1 MKKQLNNI
9 PEILYKSKKKLT
21 LSILLFI
28 SFILFAQEPITMHL
42 AEKEGVPDKEF
53 YDIFE
58 DDKGFIW
65 LCADKGFFRYN
76 GKEYKKYNNIEQRG
90 LSVFGVQEDPTK
102 RIWCNN
108 ISGQFFY
115 VKGDKLTLFID
126 LNKQLKGV
134 LAKFFVKKNYLW
146 VFTRSNI
153 YQINLLTKEIKP
165 IIKARTYIGGTF
177 SYNDAIYYQTI
188 DSISKVTVHNKI
200 KSFLARKLA
209 VRSKKGKS
217 IPPIKSISFKCGTD
231 LFLMQENGF
240 DNVFFK
246 IDTLKKSIK
255 IINGFDDINKYGT
268 HTIFENDKEV
278 WFGTNKGV
286 WVYEYVKDRFQLK
299 KHFLKDKNVTKIL
312 KDKDNNYWLTT
323 LNSGIYLIPNIH
335 IEYSNLLNINKNISS
350 LDKLND
356 STLVF
361 GLRNGNIGFYNT
373 NNYQSKIIKLPTED
387 RVSAIKCL
395 SSNTILVSKDIT
407 SYVLDYKK
415 NQYVKTDTYQSVKSF
430 SIVNDNILAA
440 SSNTATLLKK
450 SNIMLK
456 RFFFQNKAKFISKG
470 KRTYTSY
477 YNEKKKEV
485 YISYVDGLKV
495 YDSTWKAK
503 SIQYNNRFIYAKSIT
518 KTTNGVI
525 WVGTFKDGIFGIKN
539 NSVVNHYTTKSG
551 LTSNNIEKIKADE
564 NTLWIATDNSIQK
577 VDVTSLQFKKLTK
590 KEGVPSYDI
599 SGIEFINDKVFF
611 SSSEGL
617 FSINKKKTF
626 KKYHPEVYFN
636 RFQVNEKD
644 TLVKPEYVLNHTQN
658 TIKIGFN
665 VTGFLF
671 DKNGKYKY
679 RLKGINNNW
688 TTTGIGVNTIKYNSL
703 PSGEYTFQVQPYLE
717 KHTQSSIKEL
727 KFTIKKAF
735 WATWWFR
742 AVIFFLLLGSIVLY
756 YKKKLNRK
764 EKERLT
770 QLEKINLEKE
780 LISQNLTALRS
791 QMNPHFIF
799 NALNSIQDLVL
810 KQDTDT
816 SYDYIVLF
824 AELIRNTLNY
834 SSQDFIPIE
843 KEIEFLN
850 IYLQLEKLRF
860 GDDFNYQISFTSNEA
875 LEVPS
880 LLIQPFIENAL
891 VHGLMHKAGKKE
903 LSVLFN
909 FTNESLQCVITD
921 NGIGREKSKAIK
933 IRQGNH
939 HKSFALSSIKKR
951 LEIFQKLYATKVGY
965 VIEDLQ
971 KDNNSQGTR
980 VIVSMPFKKLF

>member
-9 PEILYKSKKKLT
+9 SKNTYKPKKKLV
-21 LSILLFI
+21 LSILFFV
-28 SFILFAQEPITMHL
+28 SFIVFAQEPITIHL
-42 AEKEGVPDKEF
+42 TKKEGLPDKEF

-65 LCADKGFFRYN
+65 LCADKGFFKYT

-90 LSVFGVQEDPTK
+90 LSVFGVQQDPRK

-115 VKGDKLTLFID
+115 VEGDKLTLFID
-126 LNKQLKGV
+126 LSKQLKGV

-146 VFTRSNI
+146 VFTRSDI
-153 YQINLLTKEIKP
+153 YQINLTTKEIKTV
-165 IIKARTYIGGTF
+165 IKAKTYIGGTF

-188 DSISKVTVHNKI
+188 DSISRITTNNKI
-200 KSFLARKLA
+200 KSFLARKLL
-209 VRSKKGKS
+209 VKNKKVKP
-217 IPPIKSISFKCGTD
+217 IPPTKSISFKCGTD

-240 DNVFFK
+240 DNIFFK
-246 IDTLKKSIK
+246 INTSKKNIK
-255 IINGFDDINKYGT
+255 IINGFEDINKYGT
-268 HTIFENDKEV
+268 HTIFENNKEV

-286 WVYEYVKDRFQLK
+286 WVYEYVKNCFQLK

-312 KDKDNNYWLTT
+312 KDKDNNYWLST
-323 LNSGIYLIPNIH
+323 LNNGIYLIPNIN
-335 IEYSNLLNINKNISS
+335 IETSNILNKNISS

-361 GLRNGNIGFYNT
+361 GLRNGNLGFYNT
-373 NNYQSKIIKLPTED
+373 NNYQSKIIKLPTND

-395 SSNTILVSKDIT
+395 SSNIILVSKDIT

-430 SIVNDNILAA
+430 SIVNDNILGA

-450 SNIMLK
+450 SNVMLK
-456 RFFFQNKAKFISKG
+456 KDFFRDKVKTISRG

-477 YNEKKKEV
+477 YNKKKKEV
-485 YISYVDGLKV
+485 YISYVDGLIV
-495 YDSTWKAK
+495 YDSTWNAK
-503 SIQYNNRFIYAKSIT
+503 SIQYNNKFIYAKSIT
-518 KTTNGVI
+518 KTTNGII
-525 WVGTFKDGIFGIKN
+525 WVGTFKDGIFAIKN

-551 LTSNNIEKIKADE
+551 LTSNNIEKIKTDK

-577 VDVTSLQFKKLTK
+577 FNTTSFQFKKLTK
-590 KEGVPSYDI
+590 KEGIPSYDI
-599 SGIEFINDKVFF
+599 SGIEFIKDKVFF
-611 SSSEGL
+611 SSNEGL

-626 KKYHPEVYFN
+626 KKYNPKVYFN
-636 RFQVNEKD
+636 TFQINEKD
-644 TLVKPEYVLNHTQN
+644 TLIKPEYVLNHTQN

-665 VTGFLF
+665 VTGFSF

-688 TTTGIGVNTIKYNSL
+688 ILTEAGVNTVKYNSL
-703 PSGEYTFQVQPYLE
+703 PSGNYIFQVQPYLD
-717 KHTQSSIKEL
+717 SSQNEYKIKEL

-735 WATWWFR
+735 WTTWWFK
-742 AVIFFLLLGSIVLY
+742 IIISFLLLGSIILY
-756 YKKKLNRK
+756 YKIKLNRK

-780 LISQNLTALRS
+780 LIAINLTALRS

-810 KQDTDT
+810 KQDTDAT
-816 SYDYIVLF
+816 YDSIVLF
-824 AELIRNTLNY
+824 AELIRNALSY
-834 SSQDFIPIE
+834 SNQDFISIN
-843 KEIEFLN
+843 KELRFLN
-850 IYLQLEKLRF
+850 VYLQLEKLRF
-860 GDDFNYQISFTSNEA
+860 GKEFNYCISYYENND

-891 VHGLMHKAGKKE
+891 VHGLLHKSGKKE
-903 LSVLFN
+903 LNIKFS
-909 FTNESLQCVITD
+909 FTQNKLQCIITD
-921 NGIGREKSKAIK
+921 NGIGRIKAKEIGE
-933 IRQGNH
+933 RQGNH
-939 HKSFALSSIKKR
+939 HESFALGAIEKR
-951 LEIFQKLYATKVGY
+951 LEIFKKQYNQNIGY
-965 VIEDLQ
+965 SIEDLYL
-971 KDNNSQGTR
+971 NGAAAGTKVV
-980 VIVSMPFKKLF
+980 VIMPFKNRF